1 MIILIGLNEKKKI
14 IYIFDLKI
22 DKSKT
27 TKQQMK

>member
-1 MIILIGLNEKKKI
+1 MIILIGLNEKKI